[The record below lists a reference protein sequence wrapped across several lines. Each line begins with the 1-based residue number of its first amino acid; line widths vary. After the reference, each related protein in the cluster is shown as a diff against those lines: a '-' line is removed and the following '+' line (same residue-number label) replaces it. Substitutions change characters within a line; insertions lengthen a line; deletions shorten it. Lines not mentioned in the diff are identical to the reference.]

1 MGRVGRKIQV
11 RGLKRKTG
19 ILGEDLAEKYL
30 QEKGYVIVRKNFRT
44 RLGEIDI
51 IAISPDKKF
60 LCFVEVKTRKQIL
73 FGEPIEAVDEKKA
86 RKIFSVAEEFLS
98 SHHRIQDLEVK
109 NLDIRFDV
117 ISVEITH
124 DDIKIEH
131 IENAF

>member
-1 MGRVGRKIQV
+1 VGRKIQV

-30 QEKGYVIVRKNFRT
+30 QEKGYVIVQKNFRT

-109 NLDIRFDV
+109 NLDVRFDV

>member
-1 MGRVGRKIQV
+1 VGRKIQV

-109 NLDIRFDV
+109 NLDVRFDV

>member
-1 MGRVGRKIQV
+1 VGRKIQV

>member
-1 MGRVGRKIQV
+1 MGRKIQV

>member
-1 MGRVGRKIQV
+1 VGRKIQV

-30 QEKGYVIVRKNFRT
+30 QEKGYVIVQKNFRT
-44 RLGEIDI
+44 RFGEIDI